1 MNIIVTGGAGFIG
14 SNFVYLELE
23 KHPEDRI
30 ICLDKLTYAGNLATL
45 GEAMKNPNFRFVKGD
60 IADKEC
66 VEKLFEEEHPD
77 IIVNFAAESHVDRSI
92 EDPGIFLKTNIM
104 GTQVLMDACRKYGI
118 KRYHQVSTDEVYGD
132 LPLDKPDLFF
142 TEETPIHTSS
152 PYSASKAGADLLV
165 MAYHRTF
172 GLPVTIT
179 RCSNNYGP
187 YHFPEK
193 LIPLIISR
201 ALANETLPVYGKGEN
216 EVVALN
222 DVSFSVKK
230 GEFVAIMGESGSG
243 KTTLLNILATL
254 DKPTSG
260 DVLLDGKSLGHLS
273 DKEISTFR
281 RKNLGFVFQDFNL
294 LDTFSLRDNI
304 YLPLVLAGEDYR
316 EMGQKIRPIAQALHI
331 YELLEKYPYEVSGG
345 QKQRCAVARALIT
358 QPRLVLADEPTG
370 ALDSKAA
377 NALLDVFGEINRQG
391 QTILMVTH
399 SAQAAS
405 RASRVLFIKDG
416 EVFHQ
421 IYRGEKTKEEMYQ
434 MISDTLTILMTGGE
448 YHA

>member
-1 MNIIVTGGAGFIG
+1 MALLEIHHVKKVYTTRFGGNQVTA
-14 SNFVYLELE
+14 LR
-23 KHPEDRI
+23 D
-30 ICLDKLTYAGNLATL
+30 
-45 GEAMKNPNFRFVKGD
+45 
-60 IADKEC
+60 
-66 VEKLFEEEHPD
+66 
-77 IIVNFAAESHVDRSI
+77 VNFAV
-92 EDPGIFLKTNIM
+92 ED
-104 GTQVLMDACRKYGI
+104 
-118 KRYHQVSTDEVYGD
+118 
-132 LPLDKPDLFF
+132 
-142 TEETPIHTSS
+142 
-152 PYSASKAGADLLV
+152 
-165 MAYHRTF
+165 
-172 GLPVTIT
+172 
-179 RCSNNYGP
+179 
-187 YHFPEK
+187 
-193 LIPLIISR
+193 
-201 ALANETLPVYGKGEN
+201 GEY
-216 EVVALN
+216 
-222 DVSFSVKK
+222 
-230 GEFVAIMGESGSG
+230 VAIMGESGAG
-243 KTTLLNILATL
+243 KTTLLNILAAL
-254 DKPTSG
+254 DRPTAG
-260 DVLLDGKSLGHLS
+260 EVLLDGHDITQISEKALS
-273 DKEISTFR
+273 AFR
-281 RKNLGFVFQDFNL
+281 RDHLGFVFQDFNL